1 MTNYAFK
8 NKDRNGQL
16 SGKIYAD
23 QAQIKDI
30 NQYYYCPNSLCSA
43 HLFPCSINGS
53 KKAYF
58 AATHPEYRHIPACP
72 YGYNIDFDKNKYN
85 EQDFDYKS
93 ALEHL
98 MEDSTKTSTS
108 IGQYSNSN
116 GITASHHTMTV
127 HPLRTI
133 RQIYSM
139 CKSMDIHDTY
149 NSVKIW
155 RMLVD
160 NRSVDIYNLG
170 IFGKRLI
177 EANASWICYNN
188 NRQELYLELNP
199 YKFIL
204 KVEDVDL
211 YSFMRNRVWNNADK
225 LIIVAGDWQNVA
237 QYKVKTKIKSKK
249 QVMVLR

>member
-58 AATHPEYRHIPACP
+58 AATHDDHRHIPNCP
-72 YGYNIDFDKNKYN
+72 YGHNIDFDEDKYD
-85 EQDFDYKS
+85 EQAFNYDS
-93 ALEHL
+93 ALDHL
-98 MEDSTKTSTS
+98 MADSTKTNTS
-108 IGQYSNSN
+108 VGQYSKNN
-116 GITASHHTMTV
+116 DITVSHHTTTV

-133 RQIYSM
+133 RQIYMM

-177 EANASWICYNN
+177 ETTVPQYCYNPIE
-188 NRQELYLELNP
+188 QEIYLELNP
-199 YKFIL
+199 YNITLKF
-204 KVEDVDL
+204 DDFDL
-211 YSFMRNRVWNNADK
+211 YDFMKNRIYENSDK

-237 QYKVKTKIKSKK
+237 EYKVKTKIKSKR